1 MNTVTARIAIASGGT
16 GGHFYPTLAIAREL
30 QCRDAEVTLL
40 VAGRH
45 AAAQRALASAEGLAA
60 IEVPSFRVPDGVLSA
75 LAFPWRAASAVR
87 AARREVRSLKPE
99 VLLGMGSFAAVPACL
114 AARREGVPLV
124 LHEGNA
130 WMGRANR
137 AASRWARCAG
147 LSLPLVEG
155 CPVHCPTVT
164 TGMPLRAALVEAAR
178 VGAWP
183 EAFASAAGLSR
194 SRRTLLVFG
203 GSQGA
208 RFINDLLRQTAPL
221 LAALADRVQVLHL
234 TGTDDNAALVEAYRA
249 AGLTAWV
256 RRSEADIQ
264 HAYLAADLVLCRGG
278 ASSLCEL
285 ALFGKAAIVMPLPTA
300 AEDHQTANARVLAA
314 RQAIRHWPQREA
326 TPAGLAEILQGWL
339 ADPEPYAA
347 QARAIRTL
355 AMPDAAAR
363 MAALCLEHLPPA
375 RPGA

>member
-1 MNTVTARIAIASGGT
+1 MTARIAIASGGT

-30 QCRDAEVTLL
+30 QRRDAEVTLL

-60 IEVPSFRVPDGVLSA
+60 IEVPSFRMPDGVLSA
-75 LAFPWRAASAVR
+75 LAFPWRAAAAVR

-183 EAFASAAGLSR
+183 EAFAAAAGLSR

-221 LAALADRVQVLHL
+221 LAALAERVQVLHL
-234 TGTDDNAALVEAYRA
+234 TGTDDNAALLEAYRA

-285 ALFGKAAIVMPLPTA
+285 ALFGKAAIVVPLPTA

-326 TPAGLAEILQGWL
+326 SPAGLAEILHGWL
-339 ADPEPYAA
+339 ADPGPYEA
-347 QARAIRTL
+347 QARAIRAL
-355 AMPDAAAR
+355 AMPDAATR
-363 MAALCLEHLPPA
+363 MAALCLEHVPAA